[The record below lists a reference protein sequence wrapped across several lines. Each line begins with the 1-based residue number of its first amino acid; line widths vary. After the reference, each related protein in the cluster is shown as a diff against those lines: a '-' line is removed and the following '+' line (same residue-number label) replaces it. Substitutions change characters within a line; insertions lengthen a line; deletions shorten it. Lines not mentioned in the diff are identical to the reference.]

1 MTPLI
6 KSYIKAMDIY
16 NHIQSYLIAFWKMS
30 EEMAPSLL
38 FGVLVAGLLKVFM
51 PTKWVQKRLSGKGLW
66 ASVKASLLGVPLPL
80 CSCSVLPVAAHFR
93 KSGATKTSTLAF
105 LGSTPATGVDS
116 MMATYGML
124 GPGIAI
130 IRPVLAFFSGVFAG
144 WVQSEEK
151 TLGAPRVNQEELQNK
166 NKLPVLQRLKMGID
180 YSINDV
186 IPDLRKWLIIGLVIG
201 AFIEILLP
209 SDSLSF
215 LSTNP
220 WLAYGIVL
228 AIGIPLY
235 TCSTGSI
242 PIALA
247 LMSKGLSP
255 GAVVIFLAV
264 GPTMSTASLG
274 FVGGTFGRLSLFKYV
289 GSIALVSL
297 LVGVFVDWVAPFW
310 SLIDVGEILHNHHAV
325 WEFGFYSIVTMLFW
339 GLMLKDWIL
348 KLFKTKKEESS
359 CGCPSEIMSEGSC
372 NMTSAKII
380 EVRVPDMSCGNCEKS
395 IRKGLDSEVDVK
407 VLSVNLESK
416 VIQIETSHDE
426 EFVKSK
432 IEESGFSPESV

>member
-1 MTPLI
+1 
-6 KSYIKAMDIY
+6 
-16 NHIQSYLIAFWKMS
+16 MS

-38 FGVLVAGLLKVFM
+38 FGVLVAGFLKVFM
-51 PTKWVQKRLSGKGLW
+51 PTKWVQKRLSGTGLW

-144 WVQSEEK
+144 WIQSEDKSER
-151 TLGAPRVNQEELQNK
+151 PSELK
-166 NKLPVLQRLKMGID
+166 NDESSVISNLSLLKRLQMGVD
-180 YSINDV
+180 YSVNDV
-186 IPDLRKWLIIGLVIG
+186 IPDLRKWLIIGLLIG

-274 FVGGTFGRLSLFKYV
+274 FVGGTFGRVTLFKYV

-297 LVGVFVDWVAPFW
+297 LVGVFVDWIAPFW
-310 SLIDVGEILHNHHAV
+310 SLIDVGKILHNHHAI
-325 WEFGFYSIVTMLFW
+325 WEFGFYSLVTVLFW
-339 GLMLKDWIL
+339 MLMLKEWAL
-348 KLFKTKKEESS
+348 NLFSSKKEDLSN
-359 CGCPSEIMSEGSC
+359 CGCSSESL
-372 NMTSAKII
+372 SA
-380 EVRVPDMSCGNCEKS
+380 RS
-395 IRKGLDSEVDVK
+395 
-407 VLSVNLESK
+407 
-416 VIQIETSHDE
+416 QI
-426 EFVKSK
+426 KK
-432 IEESGFSPESV
+432 QK

>member
-1 MTPLI
+1 
-6 KSYIKAMDIY
+6 MDIY
-16 NHIQSYLIAFWKMS
+16 TSIQAYLIAFWKMS

-51 PTKWVQKRLSGKGLW
+51 PTRWVQKRLSGTGLW
-66 ASVKASLLGVPLPL
+66 ASIKASLLGVPLPL
-80 CSCSVLPVAAHFR
+80 CSCSVLPVASHFR

-144 WVQSEEK
+144 WIQSEAKDEK
-151 TLGAPRVNQEELQNK
+151 IDEINKSSSEPVNKIPLWS
-166 NKLPVLQRLKMGID
+166 RLKMGID
-180 YSINDV
+180 YSVNDV
-186 IPDLRKWLIIGLVIG
+186 IPDLRKWLIIGLLIG

-274 FVGGTFGRLSLFKYV
+274 FVGGTFGRLSLFKYI

-297 LVGVFVDWVAPFW
+297 MVGVFVDWVAPFW
-310 SLIDVGEILHNHHAV
+310 SLIDVGEILHNHHAS
-325 WEFGFYSIVTMLFW
+325 WEFGFYSLVTLLFW
-339 GLMLKDWIL
+339 ILMLKEWVL
-348 KLFKTKKEESS
+348 KIFNSKEEKVSS
-359 CGCPSEIMSEGSC
+359 CGCSSENVSESEC
-372 NMTSAKII
+372 NMNESNII
-380 EVRVPDMSCGNCEKS
+380 EVKVPDMSCGNCEKA
-395 IRKGLDSEVDVK
+395 IRKNLGSQENVK
-407 VLSVNLESK
+407 VLSVDLDTKIVQIKSDQSFES
-416 VIQIETSHDE
+416 
-426 EFVKSK
+426 VKAM
-432 IEESGFSPESV
+432 IEECGFSPEKT